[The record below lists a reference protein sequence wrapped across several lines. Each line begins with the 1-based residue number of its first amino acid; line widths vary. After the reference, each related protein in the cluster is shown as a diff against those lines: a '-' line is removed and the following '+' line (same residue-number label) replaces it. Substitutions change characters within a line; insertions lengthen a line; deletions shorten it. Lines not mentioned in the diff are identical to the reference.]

1 MLDIS
6 LSLAGL
12 ILLAPVLA
20 VIAVLIKLQDN
31 GSVLYR
37 QVRVGRNGHR
47 FNIVKFRTMSE
58 DAEEYLGP
66 VWSVPRD
73 PRCTRLGTLLR
84 RSGLDELPQLWNV
97 LRGDMSIVGPRPE
110 RPEFVGQFRQ
120 ELAMYDY
127 RHQVQAGI
135 TGYAQVHGWRGST
148 SLEQRL
154 CHDLYYIRNWTL
166 ALDLKIL
173 VLTLLH
179 GWSERTRS
187 GIPGTTTI

>member
-1 MLDIS
+1 MALMACSFHGKKNRTLLGRLNGSSKRSGRRSRFLREWRSSRVQILKETFVQSLSPIYLSPSTVAWQELRHSSVAGRTGSTKRMLDIS

-97 LRGDMSIVGPRPE
+97 LRGDMSIVGP
-110 RPEFVGQFRQ
+110 
-120 ELAMYDY
+120 
-127 RHQVQAGI
+127 
-135 TGYAQVHGWRGST
+135 
-148 SLEQRL
+148 
-154 CHDLYYIRNWTL
+154 
-166 ALDLKIL
+166 
-173 VLTLLH
+173 
-179 GWSERTRS
+179 
-187 GIPGTTTI
+187 